1 MKVTSEK
8 VGHQIEELQ
17 LVHDSKVEEYRNLES
32 TVPEEEAPKV
42 KQERLSLRPVI
53 EKEFESDKSKIKF
66 RLEADR
72 IDKKLGCTISELS
85 GEHDLALKPKF
96 KRTTIE

>member
-17 LVHDSKVEEYRNLES
+17 LVYDSKVEEYRNLES

-66 RLEADR
+66 RLEADK
-72 IDKKLGCTISELS
+72 IDKSLGCTISNLLEEKEIVD
-85 GEHDLALKPKF
+85 GIKIKKQGME
-96 KRTTIE
+96 